1 MTAPHISALSQQRD
15 RAGGIIAAGIIVAL
29 LYVGRSVLIP
39 LALAI
44 LLSLLLAPL
53 VRALRRI
60 GLGRAPAVLL
70 SVLAFGLSSIV
81 VLVMLGTQV
90 LHVAESIPGCE
101 ATVEQKIE
109 LVDRAM
115 FAQLRP
121 LTTEGGHLFEGQGV
135 ADLEHP
141 LGSLLGSGSIV
152 GVQARQ
158 DSAQP
163 LQLIRKLLL
172 SLWPPIQS
180 AGIILLVLVFVLLEH
195 DSLRDRVVR
204 LAGANDIRTTTL
216 ALNDAGE
223 RLSRF
228 FVSQAAVNLAF
239 GIAIWASLAA
249 LHVPQAMLWGSLAAV
264 MRFVPYVGVGIAA
277 LCATTFVF
285 AADPGW
291 LLTAATLATF
301 LLLDIIAG
309 QFLEPRLYG
318 HATGL
323 SPLAIVVAAIFWS
336 ALWGPAGL
344 ILSTPLTLCLVV
356 AGRHVKG
363 LGILEVLLSDAQAL
377 TLPQRFYQRALGGD
391 SDGIITDARSFLKR
405 DGLAAYCD
413 RVLIPALHLA
423 YLDNETQ
430 ATSEAQYRNMRRI
443 AVEVVAALS
452 SRSLK
457 LPLRRPRGSA
467 LAHVSAGRWLRQ
479 QREELSGRWQGPL
492 EVPPGSIVICSGLGT
507 SADDLAAELL
517 VRLLRM
523 QAVDARHFS
532 PEDGVAGLPAGANP
546 ASVST
551 VCLVS
556 AFPGPERERAAAI
569 NRQVH
574 ELLPQAYIVK
584 VFCPGATSSSESGS
598 GQAGSDVIAGS
609 LGQATQVCQSRQ
621 EAHRQQ
627 LPLHGTQR
635 IAWRTTVDEHVIT
648 DEVRSCPRNLA

>member
-1 MTAPHISALSQQRD
+1 MAATHVSVLSQQRD
-15 RAGGIIAAGIIVAL
+15 RAGRIIAAGIILAL

-44 LLSLLLAPL
+44 LLSLLLAPA
-53 VRALRRI
+53 VRILRRI

-70 SVLAFGLSSIV
+70 SVLGFGLVSIA
-81 VLVMLGTQV
+81 VLVILGTQV
-90 LHVAESIPGCE
+90 LHVAESIPRYE
-101 ATVEQKIE
+101 ATVERKIE
-109 LVDRAM
+109 LVDRAVS
-115 FAQLRP
+115 ARLRP
-121 LTTEGGHLFEGQGV
+121 LTTAGGYLFEGQDV

-141 LGSLLGSGSIV
+141 LGSLLRSGSV
-152 GVQARQ
+152 QPPGLVVVQARQ
-158 DSAQP
+158 ASAQP
-163 LQLIRKLLL
+163 LQLIRRLLL

-180 AGIILLVLVFVLLEH
+180 AGIVLLVLVFVLLEH

-228 FVSQAAVNLAF
+228 FVSQFAVNLAF
-239 GIAIWASLAA
+239 GIAIWGSLAA

-301 LLLDIIAG
+301 LLLDFIAG

-356 AGRHVKG
+356 AGRHVRG

-377 TLPQRFYQRALGGD
+377 TFPQRFYQRALGGD
-391 SDGIITDARSFLKR
+391 SDGIITEARSFLRR
-405 DGLAAYCD
+405 DCLAAYCD
-413 RVLIPALHLA
+413 QVLIPALHLA

-452 SRSLK
+452 SRALK
-457 LPLRRPRGSA
+457 LPLRRPRSSA

-492 EVPPGSIVICSGLGT
+492 EVPLGSIVICSGLST

-523 QAVDARHFS
+523 RAIDARHFS
-532 PEDGVAGLPAGANP
+532 PEDGAAGLPPGANP

-556 AFPGPERERAAAI
+556 AFQGSEREHAAGI
-569 NRQVH
+569 IQQVH
-574 ELLPQAYIVK
+574 EQLPRAYIVK
-584 VFCPGATSSSESGS
+584 VFCPGATAPSESGS
-598 GQAGSDVIAGS
+598 GHGDSDAIAGS
-609 LGQATQVCQSRQ
+609 LGQAVQVCQSWQ

-627 LPLHGTQR
+627 VAR
-635 IAWRTTVDEHVIT
+635 
-648 DEVRSCPRNLA
+648 PRDSDTIST